1 MRSDDPLKKL
11 IAEALKHDTK
21 SKHWNVDRDRD
32 YTDFEENDG
41 HQREADALIKHHK
54 YKIDSDAEEDPSW
67 RHLNAIEHYTNDG
80 SVFNHDLI
88 KSKGRLNFRKMHP
101 EDQSMYRHLDEATT
115 SAPPLKKD
123 MHVYSGVKGLDLA
136 QAFKKGKGV
145 VHMPAYTSTSINP
158 GIAITHSSNYDDD
171 KSKPQHIMHFQ
182 LPKGYDKGRY
192 IEEHSN
198 CPSEREYLM
207 ARGQKWKL
215 TNHEVLPA
223 NEKKNIGERHIW
235 SVVPHTS

>member
-88 KSKGRLNFRKMHP
+88 KSKGRLNFRKMH
-101 EDQSMYRHLDEATT
+101 
-115 SAPPLKKD
+115 LKISRCIVILMRQLQVLLLLKRICTCTQ
-123 MHVYSGVKGLDLA
+123 V
-136 QAFKKGKGV
+136 
-145 VHMPAYTSTSINP
+145 
-158 GIAITHSSNYDDD
+158 
-171 KSKPQHIMHFQ
+171 SK
-182 LPKGYDKGRY
+182 
-192 IEEHSN
+192 
-198 CPSEREYLM
+198 
-207 ARGQKWKL
+207 
-215 TNHEVLPA
+215 V
-223 NEKKNIGERHIW
+223 
-235 SVVPHTS
+235 